1 MVLRFHFW
9 QFAFNMLDSLT
20 FLCYMQYNV
29 NLPPAILSRF
39 DLVYVMIDDPDDD
52 IDYHIAHHIVRVH
65 QKREDAIT
73 PAFSTAQ
80 LKRYIAY
87 AKTLKPKVYSLMSV
101 QHVAHF

>member
-1 MVLRFHFW
+1 
-9 QFAFNMLDSLT
+9 
-20 FLCYMQYNV
+20 MQYNV

-39 DLVYVMIDDPDDD
+39 DLVYVMIDDPDDE

-87 AKTLKPKVYSLMSV
+87 AKTLKPKVYSYLSF
-101 QHVAHF
+101 QHVAHVKSSKYFL